1 MNGMWSKTI
10 NLKLKLYE
18 NNHIVIEN
26 YRKLYDFQSEYIM
39 IDNYL
44 ITGNFLK
51 ISKMDGSVM
60 EIEGTISEIKVLEE
74 KKPI

>member
-18 NNHIVIEN
+18 NKLIIIEN
-26 YRKLYDFQSEYIM
+26 YRKLHDFQSEYIM

-44 ITGNFLK
+44 IVGNFLK

-74 KKPI
+74 KK

>member
-18 NNHIVIEN
+18 NKLIIIEN
-26 YRKLYDFQSEYIM
+26 YRKLHDFQSEYIM
-39 IDNYL
+39 IDSYL
-44 ITGNFLK
+44 IVGNFLK

-74 KKPI
+74 KK